1 MRRALLFSLGMV
13 CSSHA
18 FLGDWKI
25 WSSAQTARMAVLRSD
40 GTVLAATTGGVE
52 EWDPTA
58 NKGTMYSGLQGI
70 PSLDVASLVAN
81 SGDSIW
87 AICTDGHIAVLPPGD
102 FSWEPMGT
110 YPSSG
115 WTFSP
120 GAATFWKGYLVLG
133 GPQGLSLLRVSD
145 TDAVDN
151 ISTFGAYRDTV
162 LAVMAQ
168 NDTLWVALP
177 EGLAYA
183 TDPVWNTDSA
193 STHIGRAGYY
203 LSADRWTVL
212 PSPTRGDYTL
222 LRDSTGVHLGTL
234 GQQWSDYAN
243 GLSING
249 STFSWKGGSA
259 TVPGAVQAISTPK
272 GYFLSTSSMGL
283 VQLQNGTLTALHPDG
298 TLPDNLPFSVAAGPG
313 PTFYHLTG
321 DGSSTRVWR
330 LPSGA
335 SKWISDTIKVPS
347 PDNAGT
353 VIRPYWDLSTTF
365 SYGVWRKVFAV
376 GPQGETVV
384 GSWGDNTSHG
394 GYLISPAPG
403 TWSLWNRH
411 DDTCFIEFDH
421 SDYPLYGVVTLG
433 VHAATSGVWA
443 STLFPTGAGPLI
455 YFPSVGNKTP
465 VCVDLDPTS
474 IVGSGGALR
483 VNDLDQVG
491 TDLWLAT
498 SSGLVQLQNVAPS
511 NPPQTVSGAQ
521 HWPANVSAPPLFT
534 RLSTYPLGGR
544 TWIVAAGSG
553 ELGIFPADP
562 SSTDT
567 IVRAPGA
574 NQNYTALAV
583 DAQGQIWAAGGSG
596 IDIYSL
602 QMDSTTPVFQ
612 LLHSVTTRDGLP
624 DDAIRDLALDSASGR
639 AVIAT
644 ASGLSIWT
652 SPYRP
657 VPVRLSKSTIK
668 VYPNPVRLRQNQ
680 TLFVDGATAN
690 ANFDLVA
697 ADGTLVLHV
706 DHSKSTDGLFQ
717 IQLPATSKL
726 RPGVYYWS
734 LKDSRNSAHGPLLV
748 GE

>member
-1 MRRALLFSLGMV
+1 MV
-13 CSSHA
+13 CCSHA
-18 FLGDWKI
+18 YSPTFLGDWKI
-25 WSSAQTARMAVLRSD
+25 WSSIQAARMSVLRSD

-52 EWDPTA
+52 EWDPSA
-58 NKGTMYSGLQGI
+58 NKGTIFTGEQGL

-87 AICTDGHIAVLPPGD
+87 AICTDGHFALLPPGE

-110 YPSSG
+110 YLSSA
-115 WTFSP
+115 WTFTP

-168 NDTLWVALP
+168 NDTIWVALP

-193 STHIGRAGYY
+193 SSHIGKAGYY

-249 STFSWKGGSA
+249 STFAWKGGSA
-259 TVPGAVQAISTPK
+259 TVPGAVQAIATPK
-272 GYFLSTSSMGL
+272 GYFLATSSTGL
-283 VQLQNGTLTALHPDG
+283 VQLQNGVATPLHPDG
-298 TLPDNLPFSVAAGPG
+298 ALPDNLPFSVAAGPG

-321 DGSSTRVWR
+321 DASSTRVWR

-335 SKWISDTIKVPS
+335 NKWISDTIKVPS
-347 PDNAGT
+347 PDNPGST
-353 VIRPYWDLSTTF
+353 IHPTWLLSSDLSYT
-365 SYGVWRKVFAV
+365 RKVFTM
-376 GPQGETVV
+376 GPQGEMLV
-384 GSWGDNTSHG
+384 GSWGDVTSHG
-394 GYLISPAPG
+394 GFMVSPAPG
-403 TWSLWNRH
+403 TWSLWNRT
-411 DDTCFIEFDH
+411 DDTCFQTY
-421 SDYPLYGVVTLG
+421 YPIGSAYPNYGAFALDVNSASAG
-433 VHAATSGVWA
+433 IWA
-443 STLFPTGAGPLI
+443 STLLPSGTGPLI
-455 YFPSVGNKTP
+455 YFPSAGNKTP
-465 VCVDLDPTS
+465 VCTDLDPTS
-474 IVGSGGALR
+474 IVGSGGALQ

-491 TDLWLAT
+491 NDLWLAT
-498 SSGLVQLQNVAPS
+498 SSGLVQIQNAAPS
-511 NPPQTVSGAQ
+511 NPPQMVGGVS
-521 HWPANVSAPPLFT
+521 HWPTNTSTPPQFM

-544 TWIVAAGSG
+544 AWILAAGTG
-553 ELGIFPADP
+553 VLGIFPSDP

-574 NQNYTALAV
+574 AQTYTALAV
-583 DAQGQIWAAGGSG
+583 DAQGQVWAAGGNG
-596 IDIYSL
+596 IDIFTL
-602 QMDSTTPVFQ
+602 QMDSTTPVFK
-612 LLHSVTTRDGLP
+612 LVHTVTTRDGLP

-639 AVIAT
+639 ALIAT

-657 VPVRLSKSTIK
+657 VPVRLSKSSIK
-668 VYPNPVRLRQNQ
+668 VYPNPVRLRQNS
-680 TLFVDGATAN
+680 TLYVDGATSN
-690 ANFDLVA
+690 ANFDLMA

-717 IQLPATSKL
+717 IQLPSTSKL